1 MNVYLHW
8 NPLGEFRNFLNYVC
22 WVSIST
28 HTDHCVLLRFLAGVV
43 LSQVAWENVLKVLNG
58 PIVESPSKHFV
69 FWREVSQLI
78 VSFCKDALVQFLV
91 LHRTISVNSLLFSSL
106 SGGLG
111 LLGQLWLRKSIIKH
125 VLVVWNESH
134 LLSKAG
140 IPVILRL
147 GKQVHFLLSICG
159 MTLSLLSWVIEL
171 WIISEVIVEGPL
183 ISRWLIHSLEAT
195 STIRDVGV
203 STSSIVGVVHWLRV
217 NHGDVVTW
225 SWFSYNEW
233 P

>member
-1 MNVYLHW
+1 M
-8 NPLGEFRNFLNYVC
+8 
-22 WVSIST
+22 
-28 HTDHCVLLRFLAGVV
+28 
-43 LSQVAWENVLKVLNG
+43 
-58 PIVESPSKHFV
+58 
-69 FWREVSQLI
+69 
-78 VSFCKDALVQFLV
+78 
-91 LHRTISVNSLLFSSL
+91 
-106 SGGLG
+106 
-111 LLGQLWLRKSIIKH
+111 
-125 VLVVWNESH
+125 
-134 LLSKAG
+134 
-140 IPVILRL
+140 ILRL

-225 SWFSYNEW
+225 S
-233 P
+233 